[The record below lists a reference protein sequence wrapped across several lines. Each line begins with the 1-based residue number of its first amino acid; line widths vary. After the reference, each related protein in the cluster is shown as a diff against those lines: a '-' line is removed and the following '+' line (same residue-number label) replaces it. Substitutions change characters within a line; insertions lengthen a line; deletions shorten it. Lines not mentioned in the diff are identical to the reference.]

1 MLDMQ
6 MTFWTLRHYVAS
18 WLIGTG
24 MRVMP
29 TGRYRNELSAALWA
43 LCLKVQATVAAE
55 RAKRI

>member
-1 MLDMQ
+1 VLDVR
-6 MTFWTLRHYVAS
+6 MTFWTLRHYVAR

-29 TGRYRNELSAALWA
+29 PGRYRNELSAALWA
-43 LCLKVQATVAAE
+43 LCLKVQAIVAAE